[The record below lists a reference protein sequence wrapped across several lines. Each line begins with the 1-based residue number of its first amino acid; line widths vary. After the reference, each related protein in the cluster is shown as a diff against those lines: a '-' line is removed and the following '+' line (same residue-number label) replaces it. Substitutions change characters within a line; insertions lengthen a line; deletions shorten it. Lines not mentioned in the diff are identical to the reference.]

1 MAVNSPQRFLARCRE
16 RNMEKVLAGW
26 ERSSKEWERHYENMR
41 TRLLEDW
48 ARTANEWERHYEI
61 MCLRAERAEARLQEL
76 ENQLLENVAQKN
88 PKEINGRANSCT

>member
-1 MAVNSPQRFLARCRE
+1 MAVNSPQRFLTRCRE
-16 RNMEKVLAGW
+16 RHIDKVLQGW

-48 ARTANEWERHYEI
+48 ARSTNEWERQYE
-61 MCLRAERAEARLQEL
+61 MMRLRAERAEARLQEL
-76 ENQLLENVAQKN
+76 ETGIVAQKN

>member
-1 MAVNSPQRFLARCRE
+1 MAINSPQRFLTRCRE
-16 RNMEKVLAGW
+16 RHMDKVLQGW

-61 MCLRAERAEARLQEL
+61 MRLRAERAEARLQEL
-76 ENQLLENVAQKN
+76 EMRRK
-88 PKEINGRANSCT
+88 KTRKK